1 MPAADSDR
9 AVDEDEFRVGVT
21 ITVRSSSTR
30 LLVLRWLLDWMVELY
45 ASTPAGVTIRVDV
58 EPEDPAHN

>member
-1 MPAADSDR
+1 
-9 AVDEDEFRVGVT
+9 VDEFRVGVT

-30 LLVLRWLLDWMVELY
+30 LLVLRWLLDWMIELY
-45 ASTPAGVTIRVDV
+45 SSTPDGVTIRVDV